1 MAIREVHADL
11 IGHLVTLR
19 AMVRHNQN
27 TTQNLQQ
34 KKNQN
39 EFCPMY
45 V

>member
-27 TTQNLQQ
+27 TTQNPQQ
-34 KKNQN
+34 KKIKK
-39 EFCPMY
+39 M
-45 V
+45 